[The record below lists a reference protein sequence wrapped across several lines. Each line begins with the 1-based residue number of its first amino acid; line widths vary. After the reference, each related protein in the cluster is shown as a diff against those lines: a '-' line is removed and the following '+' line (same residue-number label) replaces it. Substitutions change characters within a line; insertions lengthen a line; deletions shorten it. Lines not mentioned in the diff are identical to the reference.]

1 MTGKRNGFLALSYTK
16 KQHQETF
23 SGQRLTLVL
32 RPPCKLLFPQKNA
45 QILHFYGL
53 LALGKGK
60 RVWNTISNET
70 RIQVPLAYLFM
81 EHYGQIKVPQKVV
94 CVPQV
99 TTRSALSSSVS

>member
-23 SGQRLTLVL
+23 SGQHLTLVL

-70 RIQVPLAYLFM
+70 RIQF
-81 EHYGQIKVPQKVV
+81 HWH
-94 CVPQV
+94 
-99 TTRSALSSSVS
+99 TSSWNIMAKSKFPRR